1 MTKDNNQN
9 KTLSIRIS
17 TDGFCFCS
25 YTPSQPGSLK
35 YYFYKPEKGLTLTL
49 NLQKG
54 FEQCPFTTADESY
67 DVKVVV
73 ETEEFTTLPAEYDD
87 KQDYKA
93 FHRLCF
99 PRNEARV
106 EIVANRLN
114 ALGLTVLFPVEKS
127 LYESLQRFG
136 NVSFYSTLS
145 ILLGLATSKLAD
157 EEKFMLAYFQNNI
170 VFFVSMQDGK
180 MRLANAFRHE
190 DGQDCIY
197 YLLSIWKEQG
207 LSQEDDTL
215 YLCGDKGVEQNMMT
229 IGRFIKRCSRLN
241 ASELFPL
248 TLLNKMEGIPFD
260 LQSLILCE

>member
-25 YTPSQPGSLK
+25 YTPSLPESLK
-35 YYFYKPEKGLTLTL
+35 YFFHKTEKGLTLAA

-54 FEQCPFTTADESY
+54 VELCPFISQDERY
-67 DVKVVV
+67 EVKVVV
-73 ETEEFTTLPAEYDD
+73 ETEEFTTIPAEYDD
-87 KQDYKA
+87 KQDYKT

-99 PRNEARV
+99 PKNDARV

-114 ALGLTVLFPVEKS
+114 GLGLTVLFPVEKS
-127 LYESLQRFG
+127 LYEHLQKLG
-136 NVSFYSTLS
+136 DISCYSTVG
-145 ILLGLATSKLAD
+145 ILLGLLSSKPMD
-157 EEKFMLAYFQNNI
+157 EEKYMLAYFQGNLS
-170 VFFVSMQDGK
+170 FFISMQEGK
-180 MRLANAFRHE
+180 MRLANAFRCD
-190 DGQDCIY
+190 DGHDCIY

-207 LSQEDDTL
+207 LSQEEDFL
-215 YLCGDKGVEQNMMT
+215 YLCGDKGVELNIMT
-229 IGRFIKRCSRLN
+229 IGRFIKRCKRLN
-241 ASELFPL
+241 ASEMFPL

>member
-1 MTKDNNQN
+1 MTKDNSQN

-35 YYFYKPEKGLTLTL
+35 YHYYRTEKGLTLTS
-49 NLQKG
+49 NLQKSM
-54 FEQCPFTTADESY
+54 EQCPFVSQGESY
-67 DVKVVV
+67 DVKVII
-73 ETEEFTTLPAEYDD
+73 ETEEFTTLPVEYDSR
-87 KQDYKA
+87 QDYKA

-99 PRNEARV
+99 PKNDVRV
-106 EIVANRLN
+106 EVVANRLN

-127 LYESLQRFG
+127 LYERLQQLG

-145 ILLGLATSKLAD
+145 ILLGLMTSKLAD
-157 EEKFMLAYFQNNI
+157 EEKCMLAYFQNNI
-170 VFFVSMQDGK
+170 CFFVSMQEGK
-180 MRLANAFRHE
+180 LRLANAFRCDE
-190 DGQDCIY
+190 GQDCIY

-207 LSQEDDTL
+207 LSQENDTL

-229 IGRFIKRCSRLN
+229 IGRFINRCRRLN

-260 LQSLILCE
+260 LQTLILCE